1 MARPIRQQILLIA
14 ALIGLVVFGALSYA
28 SRLTYD
34 EQVLQLAG
42 EAEAMAAIFVE
53 YLERNLAAVDA
64 IALTAARHPA
74 IQARD
79 ATAAGE
85 VLKPLVG
92 GPAELL
98 RNAVLSDP
106 GGRTITWAHPPAAG
120 VEGRL
125 PEAWLAKVVEAGIP
139 LISPLLGEPGD
150 AAHALLMAYPVRDP
164 DDAIV
169 GVLGLLVHLEA
180 LEGELA
186 RIPLPP
192 GSVITITDEKSVVV
206 ARSLDSGRYVGRA
219 VEVDA
224 EVVQPIHEV
233 PRSVVRTGVD
243 GVERVFGNA
252 VVQRGPWLASV
263 GIPTTVAA
271 ARTAPIH
278 RRNNAIALGAT
289 LVILALSLVVVRRWL
304 AALGDVGR
312 TAERVAKG
320 DLSPLDPRPM
330 RSAELDQ
337 LRESL
342 SSMINNLR
350 GAHEAIAAQVTEERR
365 MREEM
370 LSLQRQLIRQE
381 RLAAIGVLVS
391 GVAHE
396 LNNPLQAILGFA
408 ELLQLQEGLPAEARA
423 DLALIQ
429 RESTRAS
436 AIIKNLS
443 RFGRH
448 TSDPAPVRL
457 RDVVASVLELRQRRL
472 QDLDIALELDDQSE
486 APVSAVFTELQQVVL
501 NFVINAEQ
509 AVAGLDDPSRRIRIR
524 TSDARNCARLE
535 VEDWGN
541 GVPSADEGKLFQP
554 FFTTKPVGEG
564 TGLGLSVSYGIIN
577 AHGGEI
583 GYRRSPNGGAIFF
596 FELPTDQ
603 PGVPKSGVR
612 QRALQAQR

>member
-14 ALIGLVVFGALSYA
+14 AIIGLVVFAALSYA

-34 EQVLQLAG
+34 EQVLQLG
-42 EAEAMAAIFVE
+42 TEAEAMTTMFVD
-53 YLERNLAAVDA
+53 YLERNLSALDAV
-64 IALTAARHPA
+64 ALTATHHPA
-74 IQARD
+74 IQALD
-79 ATAAGE
+79 ARSAVD
-85 VLKPLVG
+85 VLAPLVDV
-92 GPAELL
+92 PETLL

-106 GGRTITWAHPPAAG
+106 EGRPFAWARPPDPD
-120 VEGRL
+120 VEGHL
-125 PEAWLAKVVEAGIP
+125 PDAWLATVAEGRSP
-139 LISPLLGEPGD
+139 LISPLLGAPGD
-150 AAHALLMAYPVRDP
+150 PAHAILMAYPVRNA
-164 DDAIV
+164 DDRVV
-169 GVLGLLVHLEA
+169 GVLGLSVHLEA
-180 LEGELA
+180 LESELA
-186 RIPLPP
+186 RIPLPA
-192 GSVITITDEKSVVV
+192 GSVITITDRQSVVV
-206 ARSLDSGRYVGRA
+206 ARSLNSDRYVGRA
-219 VEVDA
+219 VEGDPN
-224 EVVQPIHEV
+224 ELQPIDQV

-252 VVQRGPWLASV
+252 FVQRGPWLASV
-263 GIPTTVAA
+263 GIPTAVAA
-271 ARTAPIH
+271 ARTSPIYL
-278 RRNNAIALGAT
+278 RNYAIALGAT
-289 LVILALSLVVVRRWL
+289 LVILTLSLVFVRRWL
-304 AALGDVGR
+304 AALGAVGR

-320 DLSPLDPRPM
+320 DLSPLDVTPM
-330 RSAELDQ
+330 GSAELDQ

-350 GAHEAIAAQVTEERR
+350 DAREAIDSQVTEERR

-370 LSLQRQLIRQE
+370 LSLQKQLIRQE

-396 LNNPLQAILGFA
+396 LNNPLQAILGFS
-408 ELLQLQEGLPAEARA
+408 ELLQLQEGLPPEARA
-423 DLALIQ
+423 DLSLIQ

-457 RDVVASVLELRQRRL
+457 RDVVASVLELRQRRMT
-472 QDLDIALELDDQSE
+472 DLDIALEIEDQSD
-486 APVSAVFTELQQVVL
+486 ATVSAVFTELQQVVL

-509 AVAGLDDPSRRIRIR
+509 AVAHLDDPSRRVRIR

-541 GVPSADEGKLFQP
+541 GVPSSDEGKLFQP
-554 FFTTKPVGEG
+554 FFTTKAVGEG

-583 GYRRSPNGGAIFF
+583 GYRRSPNGGAIFY

-603 PGVPKSGVR
+603 PGAPKSGLR
-612 QRALQAQR
+612 QRPLQAQR